1 MAEVGLPD
9 AEFDF
14 WIGVLAPARTP
25 RAIVYRLNFEI
36 ARALQMPEVLERL
49 ANLGAEPM
57 LMRPEQFDSYMSEQL
72 NTLGGVLRAAG
83 VKAN

>member
-1 MAEVGLPD
+1 
-9 AEFDF
+9 
-14 WIGVLAPARTP
+14 VLAPAQTP

-57 LMRPEQFDSYMSEQL
+57 LMGPEQFDSYMREQL